1 MATSDTATTSAG
13 SPQPVTES
21 QPRRTIAAYPSYA
34 GAERAVDWLSRIRG
48 SLSSTW
54 RSSGRACARWKRS
67 RAA

>member
-13 SPQPVTES
+13 SLQPVTES

-34 GAERAVDWLSRIRG
+34 GAERAVDWLSDQGFAVEHLAIVG
-48 SLSSTW
+48 K
-54 RSSGRACARWKRS
+54 GCARWKRS